1 MATAPAPVD
10 PDAQWRI
17 GADGLFAEA
26 AQEDAFLREEW
37 SSLGPRVRQ
46 IGLYGALAF
55 LSATF
60 TDLSVLGA
68 TGVYWSL
75 LAARFVILGWGLWLA
90 RLGGT
95 KQVHRVRRV
104 ATLLLGFE
112 LSIMALFLLVVLA
125 YGGSADYHSI
135 TAQALIFAGYAYVPI
150 LRREALWVGALFT
163 LLFSIVVWTS
173 LHFDAKY
180 VSIAVVLFGFANVAG
195 WQIAVSLSRS
205 MRLAWLDRQRLQH
218 EATAAQEARSQ
229 AEQSE
234 ENLERLFDATPMPLV
249 LARQADARVLR
260 FNAAAKALIDP
271 KDTLV
276 GDLFTTDF
284 YEDPAQR
291 SLMLSR
297 LQTEGAVQQAEV
309 RLKTVEG
316 QPVDVLVSMRKV
328 RFAGENCVIT
338 GMVEISAQKSLEHQL
353 RALAYTDPLTGLQN
367 RRGFFAMVDRA
378 ILDAP
383 AGGPGPCVMLID
395 LDHFKQINDRY
406 GHPVGDAV
414 LVEFAQVV
422 LALLREG
429 DVFARL
435 GGEEFCI
442 LLPHARAAQALEI
455 AERVREFVAAHPFQ
469 TSAGVVR
476 LSLSLGI
483 AGCDAPIHSIDAVL
497 SMADQAMYR
506 AKQGG
511 RNRSEMFCNDDAA
524 LFPHQ
529 SRGHSTNKNDSQ

>member
-1 MATAPAPVD
+1 MTKAMATAPTPAD
-10 PDAQWRI
+10 LDSSWRI
-17 GADGLFAEA
+17 GTDGLFADAAHEEA
-26 AQEDAFLREEW
+26 FIRAEW
-37 SSLGPRVRQ
+37 SSLGLRVRQ

-68 TGVYWSL
+68 TEVYWSL
-75 LAARFVILGWGLWLA
+75 LAARFVILGWGIGLA
-90 RLGGT
+90 RLGRAKHVGS
-95 KQVHRVRRV
+95 VRRV

-112 LSIMALFLLVVLA
+112 LSIMGLFLLVVLA

-135 TAQALIFAGYAYVPI
+135 TALALIFAGYAYVPI
-150 LRREALWVGALFT
+150 LRREALWAGGIFTALFA
-163 LLFSIVVWTS
+163 IVVWTS
-173 LHFDAKY
+173 LHYDAKF
-180 VSIAVVLFGFANVAG
+180 VTIAVVLFGFANVAG

-205 MRLAWLDRQRLQH
+205 MRLAWLDRLRLQR
-218 EATAAQEARSQ
+218 EAAAAQDARRQ

-234 ENLERLFDATPMPLV
+234 DNLERLFDATPMPLV

-260 FNAAAKALIDP
+260 FNAAAKTLIDP
-271 KDTLV
+271 KDSLI

-291 SLMLSR
+291 SLLLAR
-297 LQTEGAVQQAEV
+297 LQADGAVQQAEV
-309 RLKTVEG
+309 RLKTAEG

-328 RFAGENCVIT
+328 RFAEDECVIT

-367 RRGFFAMVDRA
+367 RRGFFALVDRA

-406 GHPVGDAV
+406 GHPVGDEV

-497 SMADQAMYR
+497 SRADKAMYR

-511 RNRSEMFCNDDAA
+511 RNRSEMYCA
-524 LFPHQ
+524 
-529 SRGHSTNKNDSQ
+529 